1 MTCYACGK
9 EATQRCPRCAKPYC
23 QEHGDD
29 LCAACQ
35 DPATAIP
42 SSMVFRGS
50 LLALLVA
57 SILALWLLIRPPGLP
72 EEGGQE
78 AALPPATV
86 TPAALA
92 TTPISPS
99 PTATPKRTATATP
112 APTGT
117 PTRTPT
123 GTATGTVS
131 PTPAAS
137 PTAAASPTPSPTPKP
152 SPFTEYEVQQG
163 DSLSAIASRFGTTI
177 NDLVTINGLSS
188 QDVIL
193 SVGQVLLVPAQPTP
207 TPTPPSGG
215 GLPP

>member
-42 SSMVFRGS
+42 SSTVFRGS

-57 SILALWLLIRPPGLP
+57 SVLALWLLIRPPGLP
-72 EEGGQE
+72 KEGGRE

-92 TTPISPS
+92 TTPVSPS
-99 PTATPKRTATATP
+99 PTATPRRTATP

-117 PTRTPT
+117 PAA
-123 GTATGTVS
+123 TATGTVS
-131 PTPAAS
+131 PAPAVS
-137 PTAAASPTPSPTPKP
+137 PTPAASPTPSPTPKP
-152 SPFTEYEVQQG
+152 LPFTEYEVQQG
-163 DSLSAIASRFGTTI
+163 DTLSAIASRFGTTI
-177 NDLVTINGLSS
+177 DELVTINGLGS

-193 SVGQVLLVPAQPTP
+193 SVGQTLLVPAPPAPTP
-207 TPTPPSGG
+207 TPARG
-215 GLPP
+215 GLSP